1 MEIGRAV
8 CRSGGKAVGV
18 GSGLATIEYLVSL
31 IDGVNIIASDNFLD
45 SFETERKS
53 FLPVVKREAAD
64 MVLSNPTANCL
75 LLVWPPLENPMAV
88 EALHAFQ
95 QKRNGLS
102 RVVYWGEGGGG
113 CHANDKFHEA
123 LEKNWTLEKK
133 VPCVQRWCIKDLVW
147 IYRSPDSPILDRK
160 RKTAWL
166 TDIQTTKIQSLL
178 DKE

>member
-1 MEIGRAV
+1 
-8 CRSGGKAVGV
+8 
-18 GSGLATIEYLVSL
+18 
-31 IDGVNIIASDNFLD
+31 
-45 SFETERKS
+45 
-53 FLPVVKREAAD
+53 

-166 TDIQTTKIQSLL
+166 TDIQTANIQSLL
-178 DKE
+178 WESRKAGIWSRNPGLSVYFEYPRPLALVAHDLSKGITNY